1 MGIRAVF
8 AAGGTAGHINPALSI
23 AKNIKSRFPDSEIL
37 FIGREDGMEKAL
49 VKKEGF
55 DLIEIK
61 SHGFMRKLTL
71 EDIIFNIKSFFN
83 IFAAAKAAGKVLKK
97 FKPDIVI
104 GCGGYISGP
113 VLRKAAKMGYKTAI
127 QEQNSY
133 PGLTNRLLA
142 KDVDL
147 ILACDEICAESL
159 GQPKKTVITG
169 NPVDEDFFSIDKSEA
184 GEKLG
189 AKGRF
194 TVLSFGGS
202 LGASKI
208 NEIAAGF
215 MKLHYK
221 SDKILHIHATG
232 RYEAKSFYKR
242 LGDLYEDIKNSGNVV
257 IKEFID
263 EMPLYL
269 SAADVVISRAG
280 AITLS
285 EIKAVGRA
293 SVLIPSPN
301 VTENHQY
308 KNAVVLRDAGA
319 ALVFEEKD
327 ADADIVAKELLKLS
341 ENRALAEEMGENAGR
356 LAVKNT
362 NEIIL
367 DLILKLINED

>member
-23 AKNIKSRFPDSEIL
+23 AKNIRNRFPDSKIL
-37 FIGREDGMEKAL
+37 FIGREDGMEKTL

-55 DLIEIK
+55 DLVEIK
-61 SHGFMRKLTL
+61 SHGFMRKFTL

-83 IFAAAKAAGKVLKK
+83 IFAAAKAAGKVLKQ
-97 FKPDIVI
+97 FNPDVVI

-113 VLRKAAKMGYKTAI
+113 VLKKAAKMGYKTVI

-142 KDVDL
+142 KDADL
-147 ILACDEICAESL
+147 ILACDEVCAESL
-159 GQPKKTVITG
+159 GRLNKTVITG
-169 NPVDEDFFSIDKSEA
+169 NPVDEAFFSVDKSEA

-189 AKGRF
+189 VKGRF

-208 NEIAAGF
+208 NEIAAEF

-242 LGDLYEDIKNSGNVV
+242 LGSLGGEIKNSGNVV
-257 IKEFID
+257 IKEFIN

-269 SAADVVISRAG
+269 SAADVVVSRAG

-285 EIKAVGRA
+285 EIKAVGKA

-308 KNAVVLRDAGA
+308 KNAAVLRDAGA

-327 ADADIVAKELLKLS
+327 ADAGAVANELLKLS
-341 ENRALAEEMGENAGR
+341 ENRELAKEMGENAGS
-356 LAVKNT
+356 LAVRNT

-367 DLILKLINED
+367 DLILKLINKD